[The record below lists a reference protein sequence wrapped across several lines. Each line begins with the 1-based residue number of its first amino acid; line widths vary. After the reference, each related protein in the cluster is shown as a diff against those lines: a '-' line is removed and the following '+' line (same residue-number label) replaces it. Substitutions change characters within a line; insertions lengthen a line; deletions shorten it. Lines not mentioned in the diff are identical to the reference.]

1 MKLWIRLH
9 HPELILLYHIVPT
22 KLVKNL
28 VTEDIVLVLV
38 EELRLCSA
46 HLVVKR
52 TSLVPLVIIVVR
64 IRKQSMRRIAEVME
78 VIHLSRMLARQAS
91 AYTSPLI

>member
-1 MKLWIRLH
+1 M
-9 HPELILLYHIVPT
+9 

-46 HLVVKR
+46 HLVVKITR
-52 TSLVPLVIIVVR
+52 LDTLVIIVVR
-64 IRKQSMRRIAEVME
+64 IRKQSMTCIAEVME
-78 VIHLSRMLARQAS
+78 VIHLSKRPARKGTAH
-91 AYTSPLI
+91 TSPLI